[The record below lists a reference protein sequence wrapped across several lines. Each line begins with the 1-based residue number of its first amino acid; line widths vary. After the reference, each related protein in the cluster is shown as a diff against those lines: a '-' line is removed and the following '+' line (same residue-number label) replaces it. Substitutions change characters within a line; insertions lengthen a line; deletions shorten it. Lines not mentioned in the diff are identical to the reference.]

1 MQGRL
6 HLITNARPETDG
18 QRLSQHVPT
27 PDEALLDAYS
37 QAVISAAEQVSP
49 SVVNIEV

>member
-1 MQGRL
+1 MKGRL
-6 HLITNARPETDG
+6 QLITSAGHEADG
-18 QRLSQHVPT
+18 QRLSQHAPT
-27 PDEALLDAYS
+27 SDEALLDAYS